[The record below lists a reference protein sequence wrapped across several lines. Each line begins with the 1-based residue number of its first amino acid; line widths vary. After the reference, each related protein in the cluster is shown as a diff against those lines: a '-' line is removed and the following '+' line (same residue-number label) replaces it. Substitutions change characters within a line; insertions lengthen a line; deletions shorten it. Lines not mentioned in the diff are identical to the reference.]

1 MTTAS
6 LKPLRRLRATRAD
19 RRQADVRPILFAA
32 LDAGSFDAATL
43 DALSPGRQRA
53 LDALAS
59 SLLPKLKGQDREVL
73 AAVLDRSG
81 AVEAARRQ
89 SRSKR
94 ARRRAKAGEFLGEA
108 GSAAALQDLVALLDD
123 PDPHVRW
130 SAARGLGRLGDRGAL
145 SPLLASLE
153 GARPMPVDVVADAIS
168 EIRECPVSLLR
179 QGARSRSVPTRTV
192 AVELLGRF
200 QHLVAVP
207 DVIELLLHDPSVEVR
222 ARAARCLGRMGTPR
236 AIEPLVTCLSSSP
249 GAVQAQAIWAL
260 GEIGGPQAVAAL
272 EALDD
277 KDG

>member
-1 MTTAS
+1 
-6 LKPLRRLRATRAD
+6 
-19 RRQADVRPILFAA
+19 
-32 LDAGSFDAATL
+32 
-43 DALSPGRQRA
+43 
-53 LDALAS
+53 
-59 SLLPKLKGQDREVL
+59 
-73 AAVLDRSG
+73 
-81 AVEAARRQ
+81 
-89 SRSKR
+89 
-94 ARRRAKAGEFLGEA
+94 
-108 GSAAALQDLVALLDD
+108 
-123 PDPHVRW
+123 
-130 SAARGLGRLGDRGAL
+130 
-145 SPLLASLE
+145 
-153 GARPMPVDVVADAIS
+153 MPVDVVADAIS